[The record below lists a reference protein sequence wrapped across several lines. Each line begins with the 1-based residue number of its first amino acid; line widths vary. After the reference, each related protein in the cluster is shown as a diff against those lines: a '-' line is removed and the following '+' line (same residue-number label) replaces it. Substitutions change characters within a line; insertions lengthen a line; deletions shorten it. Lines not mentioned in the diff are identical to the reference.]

1 MATHGILS
9 GPPPSVPHAD
19 AYPAPAEHAREQ
31 RSQEQR
37 SLHWCALILSAA
49 ALLAMFPLW
58 APLLLAVWMAIL
70 ARPLH
75 ARLGRSKAGR
85 SRGAAVVTVALVIV
99 ALAPIAVIGLS
110 LFAAALNLIQR
121 MQQSGGIR
129 ESLQSLLAAEPTL
142 SRQNWD
148 VQQMIELARRHG
160 MDALSAASKIFGA
173 AAAGAVGL
181 FIFVYGFYVCLV
193 DGQSA
198 YNWLREHS
206 PLRPAQLDRLAAAFV
221 ETGRGLLLGVGL
233 TALFQGAVA
242 TVGYLIIGVPQGLVL
257 GLLTAFA
264 ALIPSI
270 GTGLVWVPIAIGLFA
285 AGRTKS
291 GIAMLVLGAVISV
304 ADNVV
309 RPLFS
314 RSAHLNLPAFVLLV
328 AMLGGI
334 AIYGGWGLLC
344 APLFVRLAVEALRL
358 YREERLGLTISS

>member
-9 GPPPSVPHAD
+9 GPPPSVRNED
-19 AYPAPAEHAREQ
+19 GDSDPAERVREQ
-31 RSQEQR
+31 RSQDQR
-37 SLHWCALILSAA
+37 SLHWSVLILSLA

-58 APLLLAVWMAIL
+58 APLLVAAWMAIL

-99 ALAPIAVIGLS
+99 ALAPLAGIGLS
-110 LFAAALNLIQR
+110 LFTAALDLVQR
-121 MQQSGGIR
+121 LQQSGGLR
-129 ESLQSLLAAEPTL
+129 ESLQSLLASEPTL
-142 SRQNWD
+142 SLHNWD
-148 VQQMIELARRHG
+148 LQQVIELARNHG
-160 MDALSAASKIFGA
+160 VGALNAASKIFGA

-193 DGQSA
+193 DGQRA
-198 YNWLREHS
+198 YSWLRDHS

-304 ADNVV
+304 ADNVI

-314 RSAHLNLPAFVLLV
+314 RSAHLDLPAFVLLV

-334 AIYGGWGLLC
+334 AIFGGWGLLC
-344 APLFVRLAVEALRL
+344 GPLFVRLAVEALRL
-358 YREERLGLTISS
+358 YREERLALTIAS